1 MVNKD
6 VGPDMVVVGVPAKP
20 VERKGPSPSPHH
32 PDLQHDN
39 LPDIVSER
47 LDRVLLRLD
56 QLEEAMH
63 LAVNTNGN
71 GKLPQTETQPEPD
84 YAI

>member
-1 MVNKD
+1 MVVKD
-6 VGPDMVVVGVPAKP
+6 IQPGMVVVGVPGKP
-20 VERKGPSPSPHH
+20 VERSGPAPSAHH

-47 LDRVLLRLD
+47 LDRVLSRLD
-56 QLEEAMH
+56 RIEQAVQRKNGHTM
-63 LAVNTNGN
+63 LA
-71 GKLPQTETQPEPD
+71 LPDLEPD